1 MLNMWDKH
9 GVIVLPVHDSFIVNA
24 ASLGDLKAEM
34 LTSFDEITGYTTK
47 MKASEPD
54 ETLKSTL
61 DKLAQHVMYIDS
73 SQLPKV
79 GVGVNAAD
87 TWDSYKQEQDSY
99 KGYRLREEVWKTKY
113 IVS

>member
-1 MLNMWDKH
+1 
-9 GVIVLPVHDSFIVNA
+9 
-24 ASLGDLKAEM
+24 
-34 LTSFDEITGYTTK
+34 
-47 MKASEPD
+47 
-54 ETLKSTL
+54 
-61 DKLAQHVMYIDS
+61 MYIDS